1 MIGAY
6 VMTQANCERKEI
18 VPDGIGMAAY
28 GMDSHNT
35 QRLVNNGI
43 VKNEGD
49 VEKGGAG
56 PYPIAY
62 RSLTPKENEC
72 KNLLVPVCLSASH
85 IGYGSIRMEPVFM
98 VLGQSAGIA
107 AVLAIDQHTTVQGVA
122 IKRIQQLLKS
132 NPLADGSTPEILVD
146 NEDSAHLEI
155 KGNWS
160 LKKGGTYGPSAYY
173 SAVNDKSKAIKF
185 IPEVSKA
192 GNYDIYTY
200 VLPKLNNASSTATYA
215 VFNGR
220 GEKEVIIRKTDIDIK
235 GQTNGEWVHLGKY
248 NLPAGSKAYVVITNS
263 NADGVIVADAVLFV
277 PENLK

>member
-1 MIGAY
+1 MYIREARRMIGTY

-35 QRLVNNGI
+35 QRLVINGMA
-43 VKNEGD
+43 KNEGD

-98 VLGQSAGIA
+98 VLGQSAAIA
-107 AVLAIDQHTTVQGVA
+107 AVFAINQRATVQGVD
-122 IKRIQQLLKS
+122 IKKIQQLLKA
-132 NPLADGSTPEILVD
+132 NPLADGSIPEILVD

-173 SAVNDKSKAIKF
+173 SAASDKCHHGLRRARSRCRLWC
-185 IPEVSKA
+185 PPP
-192 GNYDIYTY
+192 GPTRQ
-200 VLPKLNNASSTATYA
+200 ASAARSTAQ
-215 VFNGR
+215 
-220 GEKEVIIRKTDIDIK
+220 K
-235 GQTNGEWVHLGKY
+235 GCPSQHRRSV
-248 NLPAGSKAYVVITNS
+248 
-263 NADGVIVADAVLFV
+263 
-277 PENLK
+277 